1 LHGARG
7 KLLAAAALPFSV
19 LLYGYYRARGF

>member
-1 LHGARG
+1 LTGARG